1 MHSIAY
7 LSLCIL
13 HNDMQRQFAQ
23 TSTNVSQRGE
33 FFKNFKIWLTES
45 CSEGGDE
52 DGTENT
58 SQAETEDSMQPGS
71 QSSLGHS
78 IVPAAVILI
87 MTMGMDLHEDH
98 ASKTIKVK
106 LNS

>member
-45 CSEGGDE
+45 FSEGGDE

-78 IVPAAVILI
+78 SAGCSDPDYDDGHGPA
-87 MTMGMDLHEDH
+87 
-98 ASKTIKVK
+98 
-106 LNS
+106 